1 MLISFNKKNALQNW
15 QFCSYFTKM
24 YEKLFSNTSSNVLKL
39 ATAEN
44 VPKFSWK
51 KGNKYGKTYGSMCQP
66 LVTRS
71 KKVQEIPES
80 QNWKTYMNLS
90 GQFYILT
97 LLHSKIFLTCRWHWY
112 FVRLQKA
119 ILVFFLFHIWEDFRD
134 RCTSEHQIYLI
145 NIPIYYLKVGHFWE
159 KLFRCLEKLFSKIL
173 RFWIFWNYDT
183 LNPFPLIQCWLQV
196 SLSVPGQHCLR

>member
-24 YEKLFSNTSSNVLKL
+24 YKKLFSNTSSNVLKL
-39 ATAEN
+39 TTAEN

-90 GQFYILT
+90 GQFYILS
-97 LLHSKIFLTCRWHWY
+97 LLHSKIFLRRCWHWC
-112 FVRLQKA
+112 FVRLQKT
-119 ILVFFLFHIWEDFRD
+119 ILVFFFFIFGR
-134 RCTSEHQIYLI
+134 I
-145 NIPIYYLKVGHFWE
+145 
-159 KLFRCLEKLFSKIL
+159 LEIDALESI
-173 RFWIFWNYDT
+173 RFI
-183 LNPFPLIQCWLQV
+183 
-196 SLSVPGQHCLR
+196 